1 MPLAPPTERGR
12 ATRERIVRA
21 AAQLVADQGA
31 AATSID
37 DVIAVTSA
45 SKSQLYHY
53 FGDKHGLIEAVV
65 DYQSATV
72 LGFQARTLAAVDSWE
87 ALDRWADAMVET
99 FGRQGARGGCP
110 IGTLAAALA
119 DTDEALREL
128 LDDAFRTWRHAISGA
143 LVRLRDHQLLAED
156 ADIEQLT
163 TTMLAAIQGGLL
175 LGKTTRDSGPLRTA
189 LDGAIAHLRAHAP
202 AADIPATTRRRS
214 GRARPPRQQQR
225 A

>member
-1 MPLAPPTERGR
+1 MSLAPPTERGR

-21 AAQLVADQGA
+21 AAQLVNDQGS

-37 DVIAVTSA
+37 DVIAATSA

-65 DYQSATV
+65 DYQSAAV
-72 LGFQARTLAAVDSWE
+72 LGFHARTLAAVDSWE
-87 ALDRWADAMVET
+87 DFDRWADAIVDT
-99 FGRQGARGGCP
+99 FERQGARGGCP

-119 DTDEALREL
+119 DTDEPLREL

-143 LVRLRDHQLLAED
+143 LVRLREHQLLAQD

-189 LDGAIAHLRAHAP
+189 LEGAIAHLRAHAP
-202 AADIPATTRRRS
+202 APPKRRPRRS
-214 GRARPPRQQQR
+214 SASRAS
-225 A
+225 

>member
-12 ATRERIVRA
+12 ATRERIVQA

-37 DVIAVTSA
+37 DVIAATSA

-72 LGFQARTLAAVDSWE
+72 LGFQARTLAAADSWD
-87 ALDRWADAMVET
+87 ALDRWADAMVQAFE
-99 FGRQGARGGCP
+99 RQGTRGGCP

-119 DTDEALREL
+119 DTDEQLREL
-128 LDDAFRTWRHAISGA
+128 LDDAFTTWRRAISGA
-143 LVRLRDHQLLAED
+143 LARLRDHQLLAPD

-175 LGKTTRDSGPLRTA
+175 LGKTTRDSAPLRTA

-202 AADIPATTRRRS
+202 RPQKARPRRS
-214 GRARPPRQQQR
+214 PTSRASRAR
-225 A
+225 